1 MLEPDFFFFHG
12 AFISKLIPGET
23 FYERKDYKY
32 CTIEYVFHG
41 RGVLKENGFC
51 RQLGKDSIYFLHKYG
66 DHRCENDPHDPWRKI
81 FVMLDGSLMEN
92 LIDGYGLKSVYAI
105 ENAQELKHFFTEF
118 LYLERRK
125 QFRNANAAVLFHEF
139 CEACARKILREKQKI
154 DPRAEK
160 LCQLLDALGK
170 EEKFSLQ
177 EYAKSC
183 SLSAAQLTRIFQA
196 AYGCSPTEYRLRI
209 RLDMAQRQLCYSNF
223 SIKWIA
229 EEVGF
234 SDPYNFS
241 NFFKRRTG
249 VSPSEYRRRKLL

>member
-23 FYERKDYKY
+23 FYERKNYKY

-118 LYLERRK
+118 LYLERH
-125 QFRNANAAVLFHEF
+125 AAGIITDSGNV
-139 CEACARKILREKQKI
+139 
-154 DPRAEK
+154 
-160 LCQLLDALGK
+160 
-170 EEKFSLQ
+170 
-177 EYAKSC
+177 
-183 SLSAAQLTRIFQA
+183 
-196 AYGCSPTEYRLRI
+196 
-209 RLDMAQRQLCYSNF
+209 
-223 SIKWIA
+223 A
-229 EEVGF
+229 EEATFLGVPCITLSGYTEHKETVNTG
-234 SDPYNFS
+234 SNELGCDDPALIGEL
-241 NFFKRRTG
+241 TG
-249 VSPSEYRRRKLL
+249 RMVEGKWKKSSIPERWDGHTADRIVCILAGEADE